1 MTNVIHLLAAEGGE
15 KLNLEGDPAGASPS
29 ILLPAPYDIVWSLV
43 VFIVVFILFW
53 KFVLPKFQEVL
64 AEREDRIKGGIERA
78 ESAQAQAK
86 AALEKNN
93 AQLAEARAEANEIRE
108 AAREKG
114 KEIEAQARANAE
126 AESRRIVEAGEKQ
139 LMASREQVI
148 AELRNE
154 IGQNSIN
161 LAEELLGEELSNST
175 RRSNTID
182 SFLSQLDTVSAR
194 SASGK

>member
-1 MTNVIHLLAAEGGE
+1 MTNVIYLLAAEGAE
-15 KLNLEGDPAGASPS
+15 QLPLEGGNS
-29 ILLPAPYDIVWSLV
+29 ILLPKAYDIVWSLV
-43 VFIVVFILFW
+43 VFIIVFLLFW

-93 AQLAEARAEANEIRE
+93 AQLAEARAEAAEIRD

-114 KEIEAQARANAE
+114 KEIEAEARANAE
-126 AESRRIVEAGEKQ
+126 AESRRIVEAGQKQ

-161 LAEELLGEELSNST
+161 LAEELLGEELSEST

-182 SFLSQLDTVSAR
+182 AFLSQLDTVSAR
-194 SASGK
+194 SAGK

>member
-1 MTNVIHLLAAEGGE
+1 MTNVNAFIVAAE
-15 KLNLEGDPAGASPS
+15 DASHETLPGQTEPS
-29 ILLPAPYDIVWSLV
+29 ILLPAAYDVVWSLV
-43 VFIVVFILFW
+43 VFIIVFLLFW
-53 KFVLPKFQEVL
+53 KYVLPRFQEVL

-93 AQLAEARAEANEIRE
+93 AQLAEARAEAAEIRE
-108 AAREKG
+108 AARQKG
-114 KEIEAQARANAE
+114 KEIEAEARANAE
-126 AESRRIVEAGEKQ
+126 AESRRIVENGEKQ
-139 LMASREQVI
+139 LQASREQVV

-154 IGQNSIN
+154 LGQNSIT
-161 LAEELLGEELSNST
+161 LAEELLGEELSDNT

-194 SASGK
+194 SATRK